1 MEENFVW
8 HPVGTRLATE
18 EEYRERVAQNLPDP
32 RTVPV
37 GKWPEP
43 DMVYLVTMINGE
55 VDVDEFDIDGSNDW
69 FCYDCGSVIAWM
81 QFPLFSPDDES
92 NPFWHLCKECCPT
105 ENRDFLVCDIDGK
118 YAVLPFN
125 VQKEAFMATPCAP
138 LETAVAFAE
147 LPEPYQ
153 EKKPS

>member
-43 DMVYLVTMINGE
+43 DMVYLVTMTNGE

-69 FCYDCGSVIAWM
+69 FWCDCGCITAWM
-81 QFPLFSPDDES
+81 QFPLFSPENHD
-92 NPFWHLCKECCPT
+92 PFWHLFEECLPT
-105 ENRDFLVCDIDGK
+105 EDREYLICGKDGK
-118 YAVLPFN
+118 YAVLQFDVGLKHFLN
-125 VQKEAFMATPCAP
+125 ANAFQTDV
-138 LETAVAFAE
+138 VAWAE
-147 LPEPYQ
+147 IPAPYQ
-153 EKKPS
+153 GKESS